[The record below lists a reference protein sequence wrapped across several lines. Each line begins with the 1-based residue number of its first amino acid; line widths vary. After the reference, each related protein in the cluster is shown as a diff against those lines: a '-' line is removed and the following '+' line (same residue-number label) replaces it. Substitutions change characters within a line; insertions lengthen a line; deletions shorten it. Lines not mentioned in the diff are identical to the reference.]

1 MGRVIVHLDRTP
13 KDRSIAAI
21 LSGYQNRVRSRGI
34 SVQFSEST
42 DSSKYESELSN
53 LSGQLVL
60 LDQEGVAMTSEEMAD
75 WLKSAIIDSN
85 TTNIANSKV
94 VKILKF
100 GIPKASGPCG
110 SIRLVK
116 LVSTLLARACN
127 IQYGG
132 NIYKTCIN
140 KSNIYNKSKTT

>member
-21 LSGYQNRVRSRGI
+21 LGGYQNRVRSRGI

-85 TTNIANSKV
+85 TTNIAVGPHDGFSKE
-94 VKILKF
+94 LK
-100 GIPKASGPCG
+100 KSASQIISLSQLTLTHEMAAALLMEQLYRASEINRG
-110 SIRLVK
+110 SPYHR
-116 LVSTLLARACN
+116 N
-127 IQYGG
+127 
-132 NIYKTCIN
+132 
-140 KSNIYNKSKTT
+140 

>member
-1 MGRVIVHLDRTP
+1 MGRVIVHLDSTP
-13 KDRSIAAI
+13 KDRSIASI
-21 LSGYQNRVRSRGI
+21 ISGYQNRVRSRGI

-85 TTNIANSKV
+85 TTNIAVGPHDGFSKE
-94 VKILKF
+94 LK
-100 GIPKASGPCG
+100 KSASQIISLSQLTLTHEMAAALLMEQLYRASEINRG
-110 SIRLVK
+110 SAYHR
-116 LVSTLLARACN
+116 N
-127 IQYGG
+127 
-132 NIYKTCIN
+132 
-140 KSNIYNKSKTT
+140 

>member
-21 LSGYQNRVRSRGI
+21 LGGYQNRVRSRGI

-60 LDQEGVAMTSEEMAD
+60 LDQAGVAMTSEEMAN
-75 WLKSAIIDSN
+75 WLKSATIDGN
-85 TTNIANSKV
+85 TTNIAVGPHDGFSKE
-94 VKILKF
+94 LK
-100 GIPKASGPCG
+100 KSASQIISLSQLTLTHEMAAALLMEQLYRASEINRG
-110 SIRLVK
+110 SPYHR
-116 LVSTLLARACN
+116 N
-127 IQYGG
+127 
-132 NIYKTCIN
+132 
-140 KSNIYNKSKTT
+140 

>member
-1 MGRVIVHLDRTP
+1 MGRVIVHLDSTP

-60 LDQEGVAMTSEEMAD
+60 LDQEGVAMTSEEMAN

-85 TTNIANSKV
+85 TTNIAVGPHDGFSKE
-94 VKILKF
+94 LK
-100 GIPKASGPCG
+100 KSASQIISLSQLTLTHEMAAALLMEQLYRASEINRG
-110 SIRLVK
+110 SAYHR
-116 LVSTLLARACN
+116 N
-127 IQYGG
+127 
-132 NIYKTCIN
+132 
-140 KSNIYNKSKTT
+140 